1 MLAKDALILRVQTTY
16 MATPIHQKID
26 DGAFALNVGL
36 ERPGV
41 GEAGGSNDLD
51 CQIRVWVDMGYSWA
65 ASVSP
70 AHNPTSQ
77 SVFRC
82 IIV

>member
-1 MLAKDALILRVQTTY
+1 MD
-16 MATPIHQKID
+16 
-26 DGAFALNVGL
+26 VGL

-51 CQIRVWVDMGYSWA
+51 RQIGVWVYMGCSWA

-77 SVFRC
+77 CVFWGVV
-82 IIV
+82 I

>member
-1 MLAKDALILRVQTTY
+1 MLAKDALILRVHTAY
-16 MATPIHQKID
+16 VAAPIHQKFD

-51 CQIRVWVDMGYSWA
+51 RQIWVWV
-65 ASVSP
+65 
-70 AHNPTSQ
+70 
-77 SVFRC
+77 
-82 IIV
+82 

>member
-1 MLAKDALILRVQTTY
+1 MLAKDALIPRVQTTY
-16 MATPIHQKID
+16 MATPIPQKID
-26 DGAFALNVGL
+26 YGAFALNASL

-51 CQIRVWVDMGYSWA
+51 RQIGVWVYLGCSWA

-77 SVFRC
+77 GFSRS
-82 IIV
+82 IVV